1 MSLVKQ
7 IDTDTIAAM
16 KAKDAERTG
25 VLRMVKAAFKTKEI
39 EKRAPLTDA
48 EAQQVL
54 TTMIKQRRESI
65 EQFEKGGRPELAE
78 KEAWEIT
85 VIEAYMPKAA
95 SEDEIRA
102 LVEEAIADLAV
113 SGDDLGPK
121 DMGTAMKAVQ
131 ARIQQKGLRADG
143 RLVSEMVKA
152 RLAK

>member
-1 MSLVKQ
+1 
-7 IDTDTIAAM
+7 M

-25 VLRMVKAAFKTKEI
+25 VLRMVKAAFKTREI
-39 EKRAPLTDA
+39 EKREPLTDT

-65 EQFEKGGRPELAE
+65 DQFQKGGRADLAE

-95 SEDEIRA
+95 SEEEIRQ
-102 LVEEAIADLAV
+102 LVEEAIAELAV
-113 SGDDLGPK
+113 SGEDLGPK

-143 RLVSEMVKA
+143 RMVSEMVKA

>member
-25 VLRMVKAAFKTKEI
+25 VLRMVKAAFKTREI
-39 EKRAPLTDA
+39 EKREPLTDA

-65 EQFEKGGRPELAE
+65 EQFQKGGRADLAG

-95 SEDEIRA
+95 SEEEIRQ
-102 LVEEAIADLAV
+102 LVEEAIAELAV

-143 RLVSEMVKA
+143 RMVSEMVKA

>member
-25 VLRMVKAAFKTKEI
+25 VLRMVKAAFKSREI

-54 TTMIKQRRESI
+54 TTMIKQRRESM
-65 EQFEKGGRPELAE
+65 EQFEKGGRADLAK
-78 KEAWEIT
+78 KEAWEIA
-85 VIEAYMPKAA
+85 VIEGYMPKAA
-95 SEDEIRA
+95 SEEEIRR
-102 LVEEAIADLAV
+102 LVEETIAEMAV

-121 DMGTAMKAVQ
+121 DMGMAMKAVQ